1 MRESGRGPAVSD
13 GSKCERDLLI
23 PIGSLPQHITP
34 RCSRRV
40 CVCAVSTALNFYS
53 GRNISCGIGERER
66 GKRDGLETGR
76 SVGKREREKIHS
88 KSIAEPRHTQRERET
103 GEKHTAPSPPC
114 VRLAVSAFQSRSRA
128 ASRRAALNHALSS
141 HLLPPFDFFVFF
153 LREELLICVLKHI
166 TCLILFYSEDGA
178 SSSENERERTRL
190 CATPNPDPSS
200 SSCGRDES
208 LVAIFSPI
216 VVIVLVLAKFL

>member
-1 MRESGRGPAVSD
+1 MCVKAAAVPPCVGWFKMRESPPYSYRLSTAAYNPPGVVD
-13 GSKCERDLLI
+13 
-23 PIGSLPQHITP
+23 
-34 RCSRRV
+34 V

-88 KSIAEPRHTQRERET
+88 KSIAEPRHRERERET

-153 LREELLICVLKHI
+153 FAGGAAHLRIKTHHLF
-166 TCLILFYSEDGA
+166 CLILFRRGS
-178 SSSENERERTRL
+178 
-190 CATPNPDPSS
+190 
-200 SSCGRDES
+200 
-208 LVAIFSPI
+208 
-216 VVIVLVLAKFL
+216 

>member
-1 MRESGRGPAVSD
+1 VSD
-13 GSKCERDLLI
+13 GSKCERVLLI

-66 GKRDGLETGR
+66 GKRDGLETGW

-88 KSIAEPRHTQRERET
+88 KSNSGASTHTQRERERET

-153 LREELLICVLKHI
+153 FAGGAAHLRILKN
-166 TCLILFYSEDGA
+166 ILFY
-178 SSSENERERTRL
+178 
-190 CATPNPDPSS
+190 
-200 SSCGRDES
+200 
-208 LVAIFSPI
+208 F
-216 VVIVLVLAKFL
+216 

>member
-1 MRESGRGPAVSD
+1 MRESPPYSYRLSTAAYNPPGVVD
-13 GSKCERDLLI
+13 
-23 PIGSLPQHITP
+23 
-34 RCSRRV
+34 V

-88 KSIAEPRHTQRERET
+88 KSIAEPRHRERERET

-153 LREELLICVLKHI
+153 FREELLICVLKHI
-166 TCLILFYSEDGA
+166 SCLIFPK
-178 SSSENERERTRL
+178 RELAAAARMRE
-190 CATPNPDPSS
+190 S
-200 SSCGRDES
+200 GRDYVQRQIPTHHH
-208 LVAIFSPI
+208 VAVMRVWSPFSRQ
-216 VVIVLVLAKFL
+216 L